1 MVSSVTIDD
10 ARDGELAEFGRLF
23 RRFLDE
29 VLAQAASGPESDLLV
44 RLREHLGRDPRG
56 LPVVTESFPTYDHAN
71 VQLAL
76 EVYFAKPGRGSEL
89 VGVAGRSGGRE
100 HHTFSELIEMAAQHQ
115 VFRLGA
121 VDYVS
126 VPVGVAVDRSVVQFG
141 LYLVGDETPCAVL
154 LRGSAEQFGRPGVQL
169 EILTGE
175 PSAAQRML
183 AEVRALMVRHNVFRG
198 QAVSFESHEFG
209 QGVGP
214 LRFHA
219 RPTVGRT
226 DVVLPA
232 GVLETVE
239 RQIVGVATHRETLRA
254 AGHALKRGV
263 LLFGPPGTGK
273 THTVRYLIG
282 RLPEFTVV
290 LLTGMAMQYISLACA
305 LARMVQPALVVL
317 EDVDL
322 IAEARGMMPGM
333 NNPLLYQVL
342 NEMDGLAGD
351 ADVAFLLTTNRADLL
366 EPALAQRPGRVDLA
380 VQVPLP
386 DTAARRRLCRLYGPD
401 LALTDAEL
409 DEVVS
414 ATEGTTASYF
424 AELARRATL
433 LAATADAPAVTAVQV
448 RAALA
453 ELHASQQAIAAEV
466 RSQRPE
472 DQFATW
478 PDQPR
483 PATTY

>member
-1 MVSSVTIDD
+1 MAPEDFRD
-10 ARDGELAEFGRLF
+10 AELAEFGRLF
-23 RRFLDE
+23 RQFLDQ
-29 VLAQAASGPESDLLV
+29 VLAQAVSGPESDLLV

-56 LPVVTESFPTYDHAN
+56 LPVVTDSFPTYDHAN
-71 VQLAL
+71 VQDALDVYLA
-76 EVYFAKPGRGSEL
+76 EPPRGFEL

-100 HHTFSELIEMAAQHQ
+100 HHTFSELIEMAAFQQ
-115 VFRLGA
+115 AFRLGA

-141 LYLVGDETPCAVL
+141 LYLVRDETPCAVL
-154 LRGSAEQFGRPGVQL
+154 LRRGAERYGRPVVQL
-169 EILTGE
+169 EILTIE
-175 PSAAQRML
+175 PAAAQRLL

-198 QAVSFESHEFG
+198 QVLSFEPHEFG
-209 QGVGP
+209 HGVGP
-214 LRFHA
+214 LRFHT
-219 RPTVGRT
+219 RPTVQRA

-232 GVLETVE
+232 GVLDAVE
-239 RQIVGVATHRETLRA
+239 RQIVGVATHHETLRA
-254 AGHALKRGV
+254 AGHPLKRGV
-263 LLFGPPGTGK
+263 LLFGPPGAGK
-273 THTVRYLIG
+273 THTARYLIG
-282 RLPEFTVV
+282 KLPQFTVV
-290 LLTGMAMQYISLACA
+290 LLPGMAMQYIGLACA

-322 IAEARGMMPGM
+322 IAEARDMVSGM

-386 DTAARRRLCRLYGPD
+386 DATARRRLCRLYGTD
-401 LALTDAEL
+401 LTLTEAEL
-409 DEVVS
+409 DEVVN
-414 ATEGTTASYF
+414 ATEGTTASFF

-433 LAATADAPAVTAVQV
+433 LAATATATATTPTAAHV

-453 ELHASQQAIAAEV
+453 ELHATQHAMAAEV
-466 RSQRPE
+466 S
-472 DQFATW
+472 
-478 PDQPR
+478 PDR
-483 PATTY
+483 TVTRKF